1 MDKTYIHQ
9 LIERY
14 FEGETSRSEEMELK
28 QFLCSPEARDPE
40 FDEVKAVMGFVETAR
55 AVRRPSAVYP
65 LHGRKRIRRWV
76 AAAGLALLLAVGGG
90 SAGWYM
96 YNLRAHNECVA
107 YINGEKYTNP
117 GVVMERMRQTMQSV
131 LPGERETD
139 ESGGAIERFVPD
151 FRRILGRGGGH
162 CFRKYGRY
170 LQKLTIIIPSQR
182 IVVTKTNRI

>member
-65 LHGRKRIRRWV
+65 LHGRTHIRRWV
-76 AAAGLALLLAVGGG
+76 AAAGLALLLAAGGG

-131 LPGERETD
+131 LPGERERRMSPEAQLKDLFRTSEESSDGVEVIVSGNTD
-139 ESGGAIERFVPD
+139 D
-151 FRRILGRGGGH
+151 T
-162 CFRKYGRY
+162 CK
-170 LQKLTIIIPSQR
+170 
-182 IVVTKTNRI
+182 N